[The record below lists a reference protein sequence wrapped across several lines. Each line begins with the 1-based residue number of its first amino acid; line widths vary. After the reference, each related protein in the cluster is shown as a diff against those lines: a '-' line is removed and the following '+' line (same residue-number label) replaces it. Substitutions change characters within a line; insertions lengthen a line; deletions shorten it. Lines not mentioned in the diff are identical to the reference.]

1 MGLTQN
7 TTSSARH
14 AATVAG
20 NTSDSAAR
28 ARALPWWAKPEL
40 WWDDSDFQRPLEREV
55 FRRLFWAAWRMVHG
69 PERGPLSHRE
79 AILRPLREIHA
90 ARGQRLEWVNVGKGQ
105 VVSVLVDIDA

>member
-7 TTSSARH
+7 TTSS
-14 AATVAG
+14 VP
-20 NTSDSAAR
+20 
-28 ARALPWWAKPEL
+28 RALPWWADPEL
-40 WWDDSDFQRPLEREV
+40 WWDDSDDQRPLEREV

-90 ARGQRLEWVNVGKGQ
+90 ARGQRLEWINVGKGQ
-105 VVSVLVDIDA
+105 VVGVLVDIEGD